1 MAKRVCSCKE
11 MRDCFEYDY
20 IIDCG
25 DTLEDRIAVIDL
37 LSDLG
42 YHIGFNLDYHIKRTN
57 GVLYKYAYIEWD
69 EYEVHMRNIPGVN
82 NSSIIV
88 IDDAVFTEAACSLC
102 AADSLPD
109 FQDMFEMLCE
119 EGAA

>member
-11 MRDCFEYDY
+11 MCDCFEYGY

-25 DTLEDRIAVIDL
+25 DMLEDRVAVIDL

-42 YHIGFNLDYHIKRTN
+42 YHIGFDLDYHIKRTN

-69 EYEVHMRNIPGVN
+69 EYEVHMRNTTNGC
-82 NSSIIV
+82 SSIIV
-88 IDDAVFTEAACSLC
+88 LDDAVFTEAAC
-102 AADSLPD
+102 DRITESLPD
-109 FQDMFEMLCE
+109 FQDMFEILCG
-119 EGAA
+119 EGTA